1 MAPKCVR
8 CGKPVEPRHRPF
20 CSQRCA
26 DIDLGMWATGGYRI
40 ATDDQALGDDDGEET
55 GPATKT

>member
-26 DIDLGMWATGGYRI
+26 DIDLGMWATGGYRVV
-40 ATDDQALGDDDGEET
+40 TDEQAMDSDESENP
-55 GPATKT
+55 GPPSKA